1 MFLRAMIATDRRP
14 MFLLA
19 LCFSLLLATAT
30 GQDSN
35 LPPALRSAVP
45 LLCTENHQ
53 AARTRV
59 RGTGVIADSGGTMLT
74 AAHVVQQARSDC
86 TLSVMVPDD
95 EWSRFRQLHAFLIKD
110 CRLFLPL
117 DLAACRIR
125 PADSSRDWSYL
136 RPAQIRLQSAAT
148 GVPVWMT
155 SFTGWGLLPLVRRG
169 RIQGRH
175 IYQRKDGCYCDFATD
190 IPAVEGMSG
199 SPVLDTDGQVIG
211 ILTLAG
217 SGEFRGLSFGAS
229 LQEAASFL
237 KAEGVALA
245 GNSLPTP
252 LPSESDRE
260 LSDHRSGRRHEAH
273 TEQGPQY

>member
-1 MFLRAMIATDRRP
+1 MIVPARP
-14 MFLLA
+14 PTFMLA
-19 LCFSLLLATAT
+19 VFVPLLLSCAT
-30 GQDSN
+30 GQDSV
-35 LPPALRSAVP
+35 LPPASRSAVP

-59 RGTGVIADSGGTMLT
+59 RGTGVIADSGGTLLT
-74 AAHVVQQARSDC
+74 AAHVIQQARSDC

-136 RPAQIRLQSAAT
+136 RPAQIRAQAAAT

-155 SFTGWGLLPLVRRG
+155 AFTGWGLLPLVRRG
-169 RIQGRH
+169 HIQGRH

-190 IPAVEGMSG
+190 IAAVEGMSG
-199 SPVLDTDGQVIG
+199 SPVLNTQGEVIG

-229 LQEAASFL
+229 LEEAASFL
-237 KAEGVALA
+237 RAEGVPTTGDLH
-245 GNSLPTP
+245 NSV
-252 LPSESDRE
+252 
-260 LSDHRSGRRHEAH
+260 
-273 TEQGPQY
+273 GPQSKTR